1 MTAIR
6 AHRLVLWDIDH
17 TLVDYTGLGIGWY
30 GAALAAATGAE
41 FRAHPDF
48 GGRTERA
55 ITADVLTMHGIEP
68 DEETIQRMWREL
80 IAAVERARASLSEE
94 GRALDGAAAV
104 LADLAGRE
112 GVVQSLVTGNLPEI
126 SRHKLAALGLDEHL
140 DLEIGGY
147 GSISARRADLVPHAV
162 KAAETKH
169 STEFPP
175 ESVVILGDT
184 PHDIEAALEYG
195 AVAIGVATGRF
206 SAEQLTA
213 AGAHLVL
220 PDLADLSAVRAA
232 VLGHP

>member
-1 MTAIR
+1 MR

-30 GAALAAATGAE
+30 GSALAAATGAE
-41 FRAHPDF
+41 FRTHPDF

-55 ITADVLTMHGIEP
+55 ITADVLTLHGIEP

-80 IAAVERARASLSEE
+80 IAAVERAQDTLAEA

-112 GVVQSLVTGNLPEI
+112 GVVQSLITGNLPEI

-147 GSISARRADLVPHAV
+147 GSLSARRSDLVPHAV

-169 STEFPP
+169 GTEFPA

-184 PHDIEAALEYG
+184 PHDVEAALDYG
-195 AVAIGVATGRF
+195 AMAIGVATGRF
-206 SAEQLTA
+206 SAEQLSD

-220 PDLADLSAVRAA
+220 PDLADLPAVRAA
-232 VLGHP
+232 VLGRH

>member
-1 MTAIR
+1 MR

-17 TLVDYTGLGIGWY
+17 TLVDYTGLGLGWY

-41 FRAHPDF
+41 FRTPPDF

-80 IAAVERARASLSEE
+80 IAAVERARETLSEE

-104 LADLAGRE
+104 LADFAGRE
-112 GVVQSLVTGNLPEI
+112 GVVQSLITGNLPEI
-126 SRHKLAALGLDEHL
+126 SLHKLAALGLDEHL

-147 GSISARRADLVPHAV
+147 GSLSARRADLVPHAV

-169 STEFPP
+169 GTEFPA

-206 SAEQLTA
+206 SAAQLTA
-213 AGAHLVL
+213 AGAHRVL

-232 VLGHP
+232 VLGTH

>member
-6 AHRLVLWDIDH
+6 THRLVLWDIDH

-30 GAALAAATGAE
+30 GAALAAATGVE
-41 FRAHPDF
+41 YRTHPDF

-55 ITADVLTMHGIEP
+55 ITADVLTLHGIEP

-80 IAAVERARASLSEE
+80 IAAVERARASLPEE
-94 GRALDGAAAV
+94 GRALDGAAAA
-104 LADLAGRE
+104 LADFAGRE

-126 SRHKLAALGLDEHL
+126 SRHKLAALGLDKHL

-147 GSISARRADLVPHAV
+147 GSLSARRADLVPHAV

-169 STEFPP
+169 GTQFPA

-184 PHDIEAALEYG
+184 PHDIEAALDYG
-195 AVAIGVATGRF
+195 AVAIGVATGWF
-206 SAEQLTA
+206 SAEQLTD
-213 AGAHLVL
+213 AGAHRVL
-220 PDLADLSAVRAA
+220 PDLSDLSAVRSA